1 MGPWYHPNRYQR
13 GIERSHPH
21 FYHPFTGTYQN
32 LHPALGSAVGNGN
45 GMRRTRWSNRLA
57 TVEATETR

>member
-1 MGPWYHPNRYQR
+1 MGLWYQANRYQR
-13 GIERSHPH
+13 GIERAHPH

-32 LHPALGSAVGNGN
+32 FHPASDRRWGRN

-57 TVEATETR
+57 TVEATGTR